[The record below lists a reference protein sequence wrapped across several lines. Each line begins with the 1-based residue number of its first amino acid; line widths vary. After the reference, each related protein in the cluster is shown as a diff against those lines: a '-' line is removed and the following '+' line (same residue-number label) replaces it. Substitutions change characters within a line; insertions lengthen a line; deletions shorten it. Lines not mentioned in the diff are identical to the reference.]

1 MNIIEKNLQKKLM
14 PTSLQED
21 TEISTSD
28 LAAGREIG
36 RKEDKEEENKLNS

>member
-1 MNIIEKNLQKKLM
+1 M
-14 PTSLQED
+14 PTLLQED

-28 LAAGREIG
+28 LSAGREIG